1 MWISG
6 LKGLKEKINDVIS
19 RLFNLCPL
27 KLMGLVHLANPK
39 SINGK

>member
-1 MWISG
+1 MWILG
-6 LKGLKEKINDVIS
+6 LKGLTKKKDDVIS

-27 KLMGLVHLANPK
+27 KLMELVHLANPK